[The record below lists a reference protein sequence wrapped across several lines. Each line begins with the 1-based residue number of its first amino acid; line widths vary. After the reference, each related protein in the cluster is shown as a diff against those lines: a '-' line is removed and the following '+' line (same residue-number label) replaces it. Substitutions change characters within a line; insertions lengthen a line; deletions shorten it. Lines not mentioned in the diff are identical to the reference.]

1 MADFNAPVEIIILF
15 GRFFNISVNENPYS
29 VKKRYTINDRLHGL
43 SACLLLPAL
52 LLQVHF
58 SQASPLHSS
67 ATIPGDTTTLRHIAF
82 FTPIRFLRF
91 SATGDNGRVSIGW
104 KVANEKDQFE
114 YIIERSVDG
123 TDFIPVGTLV
133 YKTTITPVNNYSFTD
148 LVPVVNHINYYRV
161 RSLDING
168 RSTLSR
174 VVKVKLSTPVGA
186 LILNPSPA
194 DESASL
200 SLVSKSRGTVSVR
213 IINKSGRACWHLHYS
228 IVAGPNLLLL
238 DGLDKLPEGDYTVQC
253 IDGRKTKQVA
263 LQIQH
268 QR

>member
-1 MADFNAPVEIIILF
+1 MPFE
-15 GRFFNISVNENPYS
+15 RFFSISVNENPYS
-29 VKKRYTINDRLHGL
+29 VKKRYTKNNCLRRL
-43 SACLLLPAL
+43 SACLLASIL
-52 LLQVHF
+52 LLQIHF
-58 SQASPLHSS
+58 SQASPLYAS
-67 ATIPGDTTTLRHIAF
+67 AAIPGNTITIHQPVF
-82 FTPIRFLRF
+82 FAPMRFLRF

-104 KVANEKDQFE
+104 KVTNEKDQFE

-123 TDFIPVGTLV
+123 IDFMPVGTLI
-133 YKTTITPVNNYSFTD
+133 YKTTITPINNYSFTD

-161 RSLDING
+161 RSLDVNG

-186 LILNPSPA
+186 LVLNPSPA

-213 IINKSGRACWHLHYS
+213 IVNKSGRACWHLHYS

-253 IDGRKTKQVA
+253 VDGRKTRQVA
-263 LQIQH
+263 LQIHHQH
-268 QR
+268 